1 MITDAHLKMELKFH
15 NSVILSKSYRKSS
28 KVDQVIFFSAP
39 IGIPNMKA
47 LAKILLRYLAHK
59 KGTSR
64 QRSGKG
70 AIRKRFPLQKTE
82 VGKNQT
88 NNQVLIP

>member
-1 MITDAHLKMELKFH
+1 MFANRIYIKRWNK
-15 NSVILSKSYRKSS
+15 I
-28 KVDQVIFFSAP
+28 Q
-39 IGIPNMKA
+39 IGTN
-47 LAKILLRYLAHK
+47 
-59 KGTSR
+59 R

-70 AIRKRFPLQKTE
+70 TIKKKIPTPKTE